1 MHFEI
6 PIEDTRG
13 KRSYILLLHLAVCFL
28 LIITGVMEF
37 LLYVFFA
44 KTAGDKFHYFHLLK
58 WGGPMTFIL
67 GIALLGLLIVKNRWF
82 GNHPMNRVIRIIEL
96 ILFSGFAFIAWKL
109 QVTYPAAMFA
119 IIAGCLFFAIFWEA
133 PTGERKVI
141 INEKG
146 ILLPKANGNL
156 SLNWYEIE
164 QVILRYGIITIDCLD
179 NRLLQWN
186 IKSISFDEASFHE
199 FCKAKIAASI
209 KDRGKNW

>member
-67 GIALLGLLIVKNRWF
+67 GIVGL
-82 GNHPMNRVIRIIEL
+82 
-96 ILFSGFAFIAWKL
+96 
-109 QVTYPAAMFA
+109 A
-119 IIAGCLFFAIFWEA
+119 II
-133 PTGERKVI
+133 P
-141 INEKG
+141 
-146 ILLPKANGNL
+146 
-156 SLNWYEIE
+156 
-164 QVILRYGIITIDCLD
+164 
-179 NRLLQWN
+179 
-186 IKSISFDEASFHE
+186 
-199 FCKAKIAASI
+199 
-209 KDRGKNW
+209 